1 MSKDEAGQQ
10 LVDDSYDVTVGS
22 LSEEQMAHRG
32 KRRKGS
38 VRGMT
43 VADFPELAAEL
54 LPELNGGAR
63 PEDFAAGGSRAATW
77 KCSTCGHT
85 WETTRVV
92 TRVKQGTRCPKCGG
106 GNRRV
111 PRSLAQRSPELAA
124 EWHPEKNN
132 CSPDEVAVG
141 NNTRAAWWLCKQ
153 GHEWRALIS
162 TRFYTGCGCRVCSYS
177 TPSGIEG
184 RLRDRLNV
192 SRFGFGSPAQS
203 DVALEQ
209 RWPNGHPFRVD
220 FLGRLPETKR
230 SVIVEY
236 DGRRWHAP
244 EDRQAVDTEKT
255 QALLDAGFVVVRVR
269 EDDLPHLAMDH
280 PDLLQISHR
289 WSNRDEDLVPL
300 MGELEAWL
308 DSMDR
313 S

>member
-1 MSKDEAGQQ
+1 MGNDEAGQQ
-10 LVDDSYDVTVGS
+10 LVDDSYGVTVRS
-22 LSEEQMAHRG
+22 LPEEQMAHRG

-43 VADFPELAAEL
+43 VADFPELAAQL

-77 KCSTCGHT
+77 KCSMCGHI
-85 WETTRVV
+85 WETTTVV
-92 TRVKQGTRCPKCGG
+92 ARVKGSRCPECVKE
-106 GNRRV
+106 NART
-111 PRSLAQRSPELAA
+111 PLSLAQRSPELAA

-141 NNTRAAWWLCKQ
+141 NNTRVAWWLCKQ
-153 GHEWRALIS
+153 GHEWRALITS
-162 TRFYTGCGCRVCSYS
+162 RFYTGRGCGICNNS

-184 RLRDRLNV
+184 RLRGRLNA
-192 SRFGFGSPAQS
+192 SRFGFGPPAQS

-209 RWPNGHPFRVD
+209 RWPNGHHFRVD

-244 EDRQAVDTEKT
+244 EDRRAVDTEKT
-255 QALLDAGFVVVRVR
+255 QALLDAGFVMVRVR

-289 WSNRDEDLVPL
+289 WSNRDEDLAPL
-300 MGELEAWL
+300 MGEIEAWL